1 MDCHFLV
8 QGIFLTQ
15 GLNLSLLLGRQILYH
30 WATQEAPRSQDT
42 LTLISDLTQWIH
54 KRCQAIHLSHFSFLV
69 YKIPGVNFL
78 DFHETSKE
86 IKDERSEK
94 SGLLLGTLKW
104 RKSCSD
110 FRSRGIGL
118 WPASDLPRHCWDSVP
133 SCKHSKPESTL
144 DKKGS
149 ESWNLLSFWGSGQP
163 PGV

>member
-104 RKSCSD
+104 RKSCSG
-110 FRSRGIGL
+110 FRRRPGL
-118 WPASDLPRHCWDSVP
+118 RPSSDLPGHCPDFMP
-133 SCKHSKPESTL
+133 ACKHSKSGSTL

-149 ESWNLLSFWGSGQP
+149 SRS
-163 PGV
+163 